1 MASAVLV
8 LILVVEIGVSNE
20 AITASI
26 ASSVFLVFV
35 VPHSIASSTRRL
47 FGGHLVGVIVGVS
60 AYAALRAVVGDSEAI
75 STETFAV
82 AGAIGVGVAILLMA
96 ITNTEHP
103 PAAGTTLALITFGS
117 DTDAVL
123 FILSGAAI
131 LSAIRLLLAR
141 RMTNLL

>member
-1 MASAVLV
+1 MAAVVLA
-8 LILVVEIGVSNE
+8 LILVVEIGVSNA

-47 FGGHLVGVIVGVS
+47 FGGHLVAVIVGIS
-60 AYAALRAVVGDSEAI
+60 AYAALRAVVGDPETL
-75 STETFAV
+75 STESLAV
-82 AGAIGVGVAILLMA
+82 AGSIGVGVAILLMA

-103 PAAGTTLALITFGS
+103 PAAGTTLALITFGAS
-117 DTDAVL
+117 VDAVL
-123 FILSGAAI
+123 FILSAI
-131 LSAIRLLLAR
+131 ALLTTLRLVMAR

>member
-1 MASAVLV
+1 MASVVLV
-8 LILVVEIGVSNE
+8 LILVVEIGVSNA

-47 FGGHLVGVIVGVS
+47 FGGHLVAVIV
-60 AYAALRAVVGDSEAI
+60 
-75 STETFAV
+75 
-82 AGAIGVGVAILLMA
+82 GVGVAILLMA

-117 DTDAVL
+117 DIDAVL

-131 LSAIRLLLAR
+131 LAFIPLVMAR